1 MLVTRG
7 QARAAKGAA
16 LRHFQKFAEVV
27 GVGITRLNDGYA
39 VKVNLA
45 GPVAPGVEL
54 PAAIEGV
61 PVRVEV
67 VGVIKPRFAP

>member
-1 MLVTRG
+1 MLATRD

-16 LRHFQKFAEVV
+16 LRCFQKFGEVV
-27 GVGITRLNDGYA
+27 GVGVTRLNDGYA

-45 GPVAPGVEL
+45 EPVAPGVEL
-54 PAAIEGV
+54 PAVIEGV

-67 VGVIKPRFAP
+67 VGVIKPRFAR